1 MTISLLCSFW
11 PTLYRN
17 ITMQKWVRGSDGSR
31 RQITTD
37 TCYILPVSEFQLL
50 LRMERVLKC
59 LRSFSR
65 LCFNG
70 CI

>member
-1 MTISLLCSFW
+1 MTIELVCYAVFW

-50 LRMERVLKC
+50 L
-59 LRSFSR
+59 
-65 LCFNG
+65 
-70 CI
+70 